1 MQLCWKV
8 PWSLGNYSSQA
19 CRVETSGKDLGKMW
33 SFQTTPTPA
42 KSFRS
47 TVTTCIYVMFMVCLL
62 FFDILLLIVGRLGQE
77 CMSQPCFRIAMTAQS
92 WPIAMKTVSKML
104 DRAAPMT
111 WRYVP
116 DFWVAV
122 VPVQEVSN
130 TFSVLFIA
138 HLFRDYSNLI
148 DILCS
153 QSAVSGG

>member
-47 TVTTCIYVMFMVCLL
+47 MVTICIYVKFVIFWYLTADSWKAWSGVHVSTLL
-62 FFDILLLIVGRLGQE
+62 QDRNDCAKLADSNENSRENARSGSAHDLTGCPRLLGCCCASSRDFEHFFCPVH
-77 CMSQPCFRIAMTAQS
+77 
-92 WPIAMKTVSKML
+92 
-104 DRAAPMT
+104 RAP
-111 WRYVP
+111 
-116 DFWVAV
+116 
-122 VPVQEVSN
+122 
-130 TFSVLFIA
+130 
-138 HLFRDYSNLI
+138 LFRDYSNLI